1 MKKRLVAFLM
11 IVVTVS
17 ISSYAKKEEVL
28 NLASPDK
35 TLQVEITISDQISWV
50 LKVNG
55 NVVAGP
61 SVMAMEV
68 ENYGVLGKNPVLR
81 NSFTSSK
88 DEVIRTAL
96 YKKSEVEN
104 SYNELNM
111 IFKGRYGLIFRAY
124 NDGVA
129 YRFVTSMKGDIEIRR
144 EKSVF
149 VFPDSREAYV
159 PYVQNPV
166 GRYQVSFESTYDVL
180 PLSQIK
186 PDSLIITPVLVKN
199 NDGTSLVVTEAD
211 LEDYPGMFLTV
222 NDAGTGFE
230 AEFAP
235 FPLEEKQGGH
245 NNLQSFVT
253 RRADYIAKTNGN
265 RAYPW
270 RVVAVGKNDFDLLG
284 NDLVYKLASPSR
296 LEDTSWIKPGKVA
309 WDWWNDW
316 NIYGVDFR
324 AGINTETYKYYIDF
338 AAENGIEYVIL
349 DEGWS
354 ESTNLMNV
362 IPEIDLQEII
372 DHGKKKEVGIVL
384 WAGWFPL
391 NQQMDEV
398 FEKYSR
404 MGVKGYKIDFMN
416 RDDQKMVNFY
426 YKAAKKAAEY
436 KQFVL
441 FHGAYKPTGLSRTY
455 PNVLTYEGVYGQ
467 EQVKWTDYKEFP
479 EYDVT
484 IPFIRNLAGPMDYTP
499 GAMKNAN
506 RNNWHAVWS
515 EPMSQGTRCHQ
526 LAMYVV
532 FDSPFSMLCDNPSN
546 YMREPECVEFIA
558 SVPTVFDVTVP
569 LAGVV
574 GEYVAVARQKGNVWY
589 VGAMTNWNSREIE
602 LDLSFLGKGRFRA
615 TIFADGINADRAA
628 CDYTRKEVT
637 INGGEKMKIEMK
649 SGGGWAAIIQPV
661 D

>member
-1 MKKRLVAFLM
+1 MKNRLVALLM
-11 IVVTVS
+11 IIVFVS
-17 ISSYAKKEEVL
+17 ISSYAKKEKEF
-28 NLASPDK
+28 NLTSPNK
-35 TLQVEITISDQISWV
+35 TLQVTIKINDQISWI

-55 NVVAGP
+55 TVVAGP
-61 SVMAMEV
+61 STMALEV
-68 ENYGVLGKNPVLR
+68 EKYGVLGQNPVLR
-81 NSFTSSK
+81 NSFTASK
-88 DEVIRTAL
+88 DEVIRTSL
-96 YKKSEVEN
+96 YKKSEIIN
-104 SYNELNM
+104 RYNELNM
-111 IFKGRYGLIFRAY
+111 LFKGGYGIIFRAY
-124 NDGVA
+124 DDGVA
-129 YRFVTSMKGDIEIRR
+129 YRFVTSFQEDVVINGEQ
-144 EKSVF
+144 SSF
-149 VFPDSREAYV
+149 VFPNASEAFV
-159 PYVQNPV
+159 PYIQNPV

-253 RRADYIAKTNGN
+253 QRADFIAKTNGN
-265 RAYPW
+265 RVYPW
-270 RVVAVGKNDFDLLG
+270 RLIAVGQNDADLLG

-354 ESTNLMNV
+354 ESTNLLNIV
-362 IPEIDLQEII
+362 PEIDLEEII
-372 DHGKKKEVGIVL
+372 EYGKIKGVGIVL
-384 WAGWFPL
+384 WAGWLPL

-426 YKAAKKAAEY
+426 YKAAQKAAEY

-441 FHGAYKPTGLSRTY
+441 YHGAYKPTGLSRTF
-455 PNVLTYEGVYGQ
+455 PNVLSYEGVFGL
-467 EQVKWTDYKEFP
+467 EQVKWTDYHDFP

-506 RNNWHAVWS
+506 RNNWRAVNS

-558 SVPTVFDVTVP
+558 SVPTVFDVTFP
-569 LAGVV
+569 LAGEV
-574 GEYVAVARQKGNVWY
+574 GEYVAVARQKGQVWY

-628 CDYTRKEVT
+628 CDFTRKEVT
-637 INGGEKMKIEMK
+637 INGDEKMKIEMK

>member
-1 MKKRLVAFLM
+1 MKNRLVALLM
-11 IVVTVS
+11 IIATFS

-28 NLASPDK
+28 NLVSPDK

-111 IFKGRYGLIFRAY
+111 VFKGRYGLIFRAY

-129 YRFVTSMKGDIEIRR
+129 YRFVTSMKGDIVIRG

-149 VFPDSREAYV
+149 VFPDAREAYV

-222 NDAGTGFE
+222 NGAGTGFE

-270 RVVAVGKNDFDLLG
+270 RVIAVGKNDFDLVG

-362 IPEIDLQEII
+362 VPAIDLQEII
-372 DHGKKKEVGIVL
+372 DHGNKKGVGIVL

-426 YKAAKKAAEY
+426 YKAARKAAEF

-455 PNVLTYEGVYGQ
+455 PNVLTFEGVYGQ

-484 IPFIRNLAGPMDYTP
+484 VPYIRNLAGPMDYTP

-506 RNNWHAVWS
+506 RNNWRPVYS

-546 YMREPECVEFIA
+546 YMREPESVAFIA
-558 SVPTVFDVTVP
+558 SIPTVFDETIP
-569 LAGVV
+569 LAGEV
-574 GEYVAVARQKGNVWY
+574 GEYVAVARRKGETWY
-589 VGAMTNWNSREIE
+589 LGAMTDWNSREIE
-602 LDLSFLGKGRFRA
+602 LDFSFLGEGRYRA
-615 TIFADGINADRAA
+615 TVFADGINADRAA

-649 SGGGWAAIIQPV
+649 SGGGWAAVIQPV
-661 D
+661 K